1 MLLIWR
7 GWGIA
12 VPFIAFGIELLVEML
27 FSRLTGDPH
36 FLRTHGWVWLIG
48 MSLSAAAVW
57 MLGCWLARKPG
68 RVVIDKASAQEYEIR
83 ARHDL
88 FWIPVKWWAVPLVI
102 LGALFAA
109 G

>member
-12 VPFIAFGIELLVEML
+12 VPFIAFGIELSVEML
-27 FSRLTGDPH
+27 FSRLTGDPY
-36 FLRTHGWVWLIG
+36 FLRTHSWVWLIG
-48 MSLSAAAVW
+48 MSLSAAVVW
-57 MLGCWLARKPG
+57 MFGCWLARKPG
-68 RVVIDKASAQEYEIR
+68 RVVIDKASGQEYEIKP
-83 ARHDL
+83 RHDL